1 MIALI
6 LGCTVLAAVWLGPL
20 VALAGQSFAAHMTM
34 HVAVVAVAAPLLA
47 IRIVQVTSGGLWL
60 PRLLAAPVVASVA
73 EFAAIW
79 GWHLPAAHAFARTS
93 TTGLVLEQASFLIT
107 ALWLWTAALAR
118 PSAASDPGGAGVLAL
133 LLTSMHMILLGT
145 LLTLAPRSLY
155 HVGHS
160 DVGLSGFAHGLSDLH
175 VGGMIMLLGGGLPY
189 LAGGLFLVWR
199 LLNGRAGSDMR
210 AWPAGGKEK

>member
-1 MIALI
+1 MALV
-6 LGCTVLAAVWLGPL
+6 LGSLVLAVAWLGPL
-20 VALAGQSFAAHMTM
+20 VTLAGQSFAAHMTL

-47 IRIVQVTSGGLWL
+47 AGIVQRTSGGLWL
-60 PRLLAAPVVASVA
+60 PRSLAAPVLASVA
-73 EFAAIW
+73 EFIAIW

-93 TTGLVLEQASFLIT
+93 VAGLLLEQASFLFT

-118 PSAASDPGGAGVLAL
+118 PPARSDPAGAGVLAL

-155 HVGHS
+155 HAGAAGS
-160 DVGLSGFAHGLSDLH
+160 AHELGDLH
-175 VGGMIMLLGGGLPY
+175 IGGMIMLLGGGLPY

-199 LLNGRAGSDMR
+199 LLNSRSGSVTGPSPARGR
-210 AWPAGGKEK
+210 EI